1 MPKNALGGC
10 SVHTAAGAS
19 PLGARLPRRA
29 AAPRRELSGKLRV
42 DRQPATS
49 PLPRATTHVRDKLM
63 VHDKK
68 VGPVRKNQGCG
79 SVRGPTAP
87 ARMAELPDGPVRGR
101 SRRDPDPSEQRR
113 PARRGFCARAM
124 PPVEKK
130 AEEMHVLGAPG
141 TPAPAHAERNRPT
154 PQARMPHELSP
165 ADSLVPMVTQ
175 RSDVPHLTTAHAER
189 PRAAVCV
196 RSICHTRNLR
206 RAGRPEPR
214 LGHRHPRHGQLAGW
228 VSAGLNVF
236 GGGLGCAGACS

>member
-1 MPKNALGGC
+1 MCNVRHVRHQRETALTSPPLKVVGKCAHRRHRSNQIPRESSIGYPLPRKCCLAKECCHAAPGGC

-49 PLPRATTHVRDKLM
+49 PPPRATTHVRDKLM

-113 PARRGFCARAM
+113 PARRGFCARAGLAAPRRRDAARGEEGGGDARSRCARHTSACACRAQ
-124 PPVEKK
+124 PP
-130 AEEMHVLGAPG
+130 H
-141 TPAPAHAERNRPT
+141 PAGAHA
-154 PQARMPHELSP
+154 AR
-165 ADSLVPMVTQ
+165 AQ
-175 RSDVPHLTTAHAER
+175 
-189 PRAAVCV
+189 PR
-196 RSICHTRNLR
+196 
-206 RAGRPEPR
+206 G
-214 LGHRHPRHGQLAGW
+214 
-228 VSAGLNVF
+228 
-236 GGGLGCAGACS
+236 

>member
-1 MPKNALGGC
+1 MAL
-10 SVHTAAGAS
+10 SE
-19 PLGARLPRRA
+19 GARAGTRTRLSSAGPPA
-29 AAPRRELSGKLRV
+29 AVFAHALVWLLHAGE
-42 DRQPATS
+42 
-49 PLPRATTHVRDKLM
+49 
-63 VHDKK
+63 
-68 VGPVRKNQGCG
+68 
-79 SVRGPTAP
+79 
-87 ARMAELPDGPVRGR
+87 
-101 SRRDPDPSEQRR
+101 
-113 PARRGFCARAM
+113 M

-130 AEEMHVLGAPG
+130 AEEMHVPGAPG

-175 RSDVPHLTTAHAER
+175 RSDVPHLTTAHAEG

>member
-1 MPKNALGGC
+1 MSCYVAPRCIARTHCPGKAASPKNAASLLSEAA

-49 PLPRATTHVRDKLM
+49 PPPRATTHVRDKLM

-113 PARRGFCARAM
+113 PARRGFCARAGLAAPRRRDAARGEEGGGDARSRCARHTSACACRAQ
-124 PPVEKK
+124 PP
-130 AEEMHVLGAPG
+130 H
-141 TPAPAHAERNRPT
+141 PAGAHA
-154 PQARMPHELSP
+154 AR
-165 ADSLVPMVTQ
+165 AQ
-175 RSDVPHLTTAHAER
+175 
-189 PRAAVCV
+189 PR
-196 RSICHTRNLR
+196 
-206 RAGRPEPR
+206 G
-214 LGHRHPRHGQLAGW
+214 
-228 VSAGLNVF
+228 
-236 GGGLGCAGACS
+236 

>member
-1 MPKNALGGC
+1 MAL
-10 SVHTAAGAS
+10 SE
-19 PLGARLPRRA
+19 GARAGTRTRLSSAGPPA
-29 AAPRRELSGKLRV
+29 AVFAHALVWLLHAGE
-42 DRQPATS
+42 
-49 PLPRATTHVRDKLM
+49 
-63 VHDKK
+63 
-68 VGPVRKNQGCG
+68 
-79 SVRGPTAP
+79 
-87 ARMAELPDGPVRGR
+87 
-101 SRRDPDPSEQRR
+101 
-113 PARRGFCARAM
+113 M

-175 RSDVPHLTTAHAER
+175 RSHVPHLTTAHAER

-206 RAGRPEPR
+206 RAGRAGRPAPR
-214 LGHRHPRHGQLAGW
+214 LDRRHPRHGQLAGW